1 MAYEVDIEQL
11 NKSIQEG
18 EQLFKEKKLN
28 DGQVKQLANDVGRR
42 FISNLFLKDL
52 KDGECI
58 MIVTYMPSFNPF

>member
-1 MAYEVDIEQL
+1 MAYEADIEQL

-28 DGQVKQLANDVGRR
+28 DEQVKQLANDVGRR

-58 MIVTYMPSFNPF
+58 MIVTYMPSFNLF